1 METPL
6 PSAGRAGYIRNNT
19 PVNPQ
24 ALATLLR
31 LELPPGVTR
40 DQDCAKCEAPKPGP
54 HSPGLRGPVLT
65 WAKVSRSRHPECSR
79 PTRRLRLPGSRNT
92 SCPAAKSPRSR
103 PAAMSGT
110 AGSDS
115 EGPASPSHQRASV
128 SGSARWASSL
138 NCARVSQ
145 EPWSSAAL
153 TPLASG
159 NFYVLLHTLRFLMHS
174 VVLKS

>member
-6 PSAGRAGYIRNNT
+6 PSAGRVGYIRNNT
-19 PVNPQ
+19 PVNPH
-24 ALATLLR
+24 ALAKLPR

-40 DQDCAKCEAPKPGP
+40 DQDCAKCGAPKPGP
-54 HSPGLRGPVLT
+54 HSPGLRGPVLAR
-65 WAKVSRSRHPECSR
+65 AKASRSRHPECSR
-79 PTRRLRLPGSRNT
+79 PTRRPRLPGSRNT
-92 SCPAAKSPRSR
+92 SCRAAKSPRSR

-153 TPLASG
+153 TPPASG
-159 NFYVLLHTLRFLMHS
+159 SFYMLLHTMRFLMHS
-174 VVLKS
+174 VVPKS